1 MQKDTSFDK
10 RRKTENR
17 LSSRNDEVVNCLSQ
31 QELYE
36 QQYEQAKEDYQI
48 RTGFEKLLLKMSTK
62 EKEINKTLAS
72 TFYIVINR
80 LKQNKSHLDS
90 FNSVFFDNIAAVV
103 P

>member
-36 QQYEQAKEDYQI
+36 
-48 RTGFEKLLLKMSTK
+48 
-62 EKEINKTLAS
+62 
-72 TFYIVINR
+72 
-80 LKQNKSHLDS
+80 
-90 FNSVFFDNIAAVV
+90 
-103 P
+103 